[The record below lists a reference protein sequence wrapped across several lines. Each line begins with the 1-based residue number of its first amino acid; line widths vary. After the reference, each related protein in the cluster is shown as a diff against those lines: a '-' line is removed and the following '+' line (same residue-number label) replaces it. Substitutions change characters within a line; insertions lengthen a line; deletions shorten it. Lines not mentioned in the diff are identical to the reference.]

1 MKQTEFTEIQF
12 LRMIL
17 KKETEAREQAE
28 EKLEKVEQ
36 KLEKFKNS
44 YLVIEKKYYPKDL
57 MFYKKSKMF
66 RLHREDVTDEVW
78 KDWCDDLM
86 VDELDDSIY
95 SISVCAMGIIEEDE
109 S

>member
-1 MKQTEFTEIQF
+1 
-12 LRMIL
+12 
-17 KKETEAREQAE
+17 
-28 EKLEKVEQ
+28 
-36 KLEKFKNS
+36 
-44 YLVIEKKYYPKDL
+44 
-57 MFYKKSKMF
+57 MF
-66 RLHREDVTDEVW
+66 RLHREDVTDAVW

>member
-1 MKQTEFTEIQF
+1 MENQFEIIKHVQG
-12 LRMIL
+12 LL
-17 KKETEAREQAE
+17 AKETEAREQAE
-28 EKLEKVEQ
+28 E

-57 MFYKKSKMF
+57 LFYKKAKMF
-66 RLHREDVTDEVW
+66 RLHREDVDDDVW

-86 VDELDDSIY
+86 VDELDDDIL
-95 SISVCAMGIIEEDE
+95 SISVCAIGIIEEDE

>member
-17 KKETEAREQAE
+17 KKEAEAREQAE

-66 RLHREDVTDEVW
+66 RLHREDVTDAVW